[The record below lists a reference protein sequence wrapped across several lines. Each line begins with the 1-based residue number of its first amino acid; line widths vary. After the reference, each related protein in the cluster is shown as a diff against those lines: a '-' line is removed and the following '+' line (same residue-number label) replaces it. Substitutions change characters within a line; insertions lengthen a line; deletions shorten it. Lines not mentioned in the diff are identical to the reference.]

1 MSKQTGTEETS
12 SQSSE
17 LVEEGTSIDKKT
29 GNRIVVE
36 KGSSIDKKTG
46 N

>member
-1 MSKQTGTEETS
+1 MSKQTLNEETS
-12 SQSSE
+12 SQSSGE
-17 LVEEGTSIDKKT
+17 IEEGTSIDKKT